1 MLDATANNEA
11 ISRASIERDF
21 ANCNSQMSTHDVDDL
36 LVGMTVAGAHPIF
49 FHEMLGEKKLV
60 VVGTHATD
68 KTGLGQAGNSVRGL
82 DEDEVGLWV
91 VCHVVESVR
100 TPWKTINQ
108 PLLIQVRHS

>member
-1 MLDATANNEA
+1 MLDATANNET

-49 FHEMLGEKKLV
+49 CHEMLREKELV
-60 VVGTHATD
+60 VVGAHATD
-68 KTGLGQAGNSVRGL
+68 KTGFGQAGNRVRGW
-82 DEDEVGLWV
+82 DEDKVGLCA

-100 TPWKTINQ
+100 TPWKAISQ
-108 PLLIQVRHS
+108 PLLIELRHC